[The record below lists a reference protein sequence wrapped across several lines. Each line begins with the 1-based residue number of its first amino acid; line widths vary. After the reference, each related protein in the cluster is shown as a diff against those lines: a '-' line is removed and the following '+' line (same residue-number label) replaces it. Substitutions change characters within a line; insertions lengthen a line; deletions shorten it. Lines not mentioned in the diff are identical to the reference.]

1 MQLVWLPEQAMEDG
15 KGVLADGT
23 RYVRDS
29 GEEFGANGFWQR
41 WTRLRGV
48 SAAGKV
54 RMGRAPARI
63 SGMTWTL
70 GTLYFDHSVACP
82 KACMRVSSWPFCR
95 VCRKEIVARGL

>member
-70 GTLYFDHSVACP
+70 EPYILTTLWHAPRHACGSL
-82 KACMRVSSWPFCR
+82 AGHFAGCAGRR
-95 VCRKEIVARGL
+95 